1 MSDIPVVFSAP
12 YSRQRHGIE
21 IAIPLETMLISLVG
35 LSHKT
40 APMEVREKVHLSP
53 EQIPGALRALRE
65 VAPEALILST
75 CNRFEILLRH
85 EHEADIPTVAKVI
98 ADQCGVSREVFES
111 ALYQHR
117 GADALRHVF
126 RVASSLDSMVIGESQ
141 ILGQLKHAFA
151 LAKQEESVQ
160 GALHSIL
167 DRAITVAKK
176 IRTETSIAVK
186 PVSMSSVAV
195 DLASKIFG
203 ELSGKTALV
212 IGAGKMSVLSIR
224 HLQSHGVK
232 NMLIA
237 NRTFQKAA
245 EIATQVG
252 GTAVPFET
260 LADHLSQS
268 DIVISSTGSSDFILR
283 KDQVARAMA
292 LRKNRPM
299 LLVDIAMPRDI
310 DPQVHEIGNVYL
322 YAIDNLKALTERN
335 QQERREEAREAEEIV
350 AREAQICWSKLKELD
365 AAPAIQELQGK
376 AEELRRRE
384 VESGL
389 LQLGDV
395 SEEQKLGIETL
406 AARLVDKILQGYF
419 CEMRQLAAQP
429 DGLEKIQ
436 YIRTRLL

>member
-1 MSDIPVVFSAP
+1 
-12 YSRQRHGIE
+12 
-21 IAIPLETMLISLVG
+21 MLISLVG

-212 IGAGKMSVLSIR
+212 IGAGKMIVLSIR

-292 LRKNRPM
+292 LRRNRPM

-429 DGLEKIQ
+429 DG
-436 YIRTRLL
+436 